1 MGKIKNKVFGL
12 VVSKNVTDA
21 LADSIKDNNQAKFY
35 LAQDK
40 TLNGQALDDVTTP
53 NELTDRNVL
62 IINGNKIQG
71 VNQNDLSKLD
81 AITDVSKLFKYKGS
95 VATKDELLKKVPPET
110 EVGDVWNVEQECEI
124 DGVKYPAHTNF
135 VCSST
140 KASIVG
146 KPASSTWD
154 SLGGTMQMGTAA
166 EAHKDNEHTLVY
178 YTYDPTIPITQFSL
192 MLSNNGGL
200 YVNSQNRLDLN
211 HNNADEQRIIAVN
224 NRSQQLIYKRRPN
237 SIIDNISIRVGTPL
251 CISANNEIELK
262 VGTGLAVDD
271 GYTGSV
277 YLNLKSDPKV
287 TDLKHKYEGSG
298 LSYDSNQALSISL
311 ATSAAYYNDIIP
323 NGLGLVTYAGTA
335 AGHATGGLYI
345 SESAIVDFIKNNT
358 AIEIYISSLINEK
371 LKAY

>member
-12 VVSKNVTDA
+12 VVSKNVTDS

-40 TLNGQALDDVTTP
+40 LPNGQALDDVTSP

-71 VNQNDLSKLD
+71 VNQKDLSKLD

-95 VATKDELLKKVPPET
+95 VATGGELLKKVPPEA

-124 DGVKYPAHTNF
+124 DGVKYPAFTNF
-135 VCSST
+135 VCSSA
-140 KASIVG
+140 KASIAG

-154 SLGGTMQMGTAA
+154 SLGGTMQMGTGA
-166 EAHKDNEHTLVY
+166 EAHKNDEHILTY
-178 YTYDPTIPITQFSL
+178 YTYDPTIPINQFSL
-192 MLSNNGGL
+192 RLSDNGGL

-211 HNNADEQRIIAVN
+211 HNNADEQRIISVN
-224 NRSQQLIYKRRPN
+224 NLSQQLIYKRRPN

-251 CISANNEIELK
+251 YISTYNKIELK

-287 TDLKHKYEGSG
+287 TALDHKYEGSG
-298 LSYDSNQALSISL
+298 LSYDSNRALSISL
-311 ATSAAYYNDIIP
+311 ATSADYYNDIIP
-323 NGLGLVTYAGTA
+323 NGLGLATYAGIA

-345 SESAIVDFIKNNT
+345 SESAIIDFIKNDISIKT
-358 AIEIYISSLINEK
+358 YINSLINEK
-371 LKAY
+371 LKAQ